1 MKKQQSIVVGGVVM
15 VAGLANASAQESA
28 PLFKVGSVDVRPHA
42 TYSVMYDDNI
52 FLEHKAKTAGGRG
65 NAGRDHDF
73 VHTFTPGLRLN
84 AGDAAARQS
93 SYFDANYD
101 LVVTRFSNYSGSDAV
116 DHNGSIEFGGKF
128 NRLSLSASQKLESRS
143 DADAANLAANGRVE
157 RKTWTTAVNS
167 SYEVS
172 EKTTAGLDLLQ
183 TIGDYN
189 APLVDSAERSANAY
203 LDYQVL
209 PKVKMGLGATV
220 GYLQVDGTAANH
232 NANSSYQQGLL
243 RLNWAATEKLSVNA
257 SGGIEFRNIQE
268 QGSDDPENL
277 VFQLSADWKASEQ
290 TSVTLGVTRGS
301 RVSNAQLAQLNQE
314 TAVSGSVKHQLW
326 ESISLGVEAGY
337 SYSHYK
343 ATSTASAALRNDNYI
358 FAKPSLSYRFA
369 ERAQATVFYQYRRND
384 SDLAGNANDFYAN
397 QLGLELSYRF

>member
-1 MKKQQSIVVGGVVM
+1 MKNQNTIVIGGMAM
-15 VAGLANASAQESA
+15 VAGLAGASAQESS

-42 TYSVMYDDNI
+42 TYSLMYDDNI
-52 FLEHKAKTAGGRG
+52 FLDHKAKTAGGRG

-73 VHTFTPGLRLN
+73 IHTFTPGLRLN

-93 SYFDANYD
+93 AYFDANYEV
-101 LVVTRFSNYSGSDAV
+101 VVTRFSNYSGSDAI
-116 DHNGSIEFGGKF
+116 DHNASVEFGGKF
-128 NRLSLSASQKLESRS
+128 NRLSLGVSQKLESRS
-143 DADAANLAANGRVE
+143 DADAANLAANGRAK
-157 RKTWTTAVNS
+157 RKTWTTEVKT

-172 EKTTAGLDLLQ
+172 EKTTSGLDLTQ
-183 TIGDYN
+183 VIGDYE
-189 APLVDSAERSANAY
+189 APLVDSAERMANLY

-232 NANSSYQQGLL
+232 NANSAYEQGLL
-243 RLNWAATEKLSVNA
+243 RLNWAATEKLSINA
-257 SGGIEFRNIQE
+257 TGGIEHRNIQE
-268 QGSDDPENL
+268 RGATDPDNF
-277 VFQLSADWKASEQ
+277 VFQVTANWKATEQ
-290 TSVTLGVTRGS
+290 TTVGLGVTRAS
-301 RVSNAQLAQLNQE
+301 KVSNAQLAQLNQE

-326 ESISLGVEAGY
+326 ESISLGIDAGY

-343 ATSTASAALRNDNYI
+343 ATTAAAAAVRDDNYI

-384 SDLAGNANDFYAN
+384 SNLLVNANDFYGN